1 MPTPPL
7 RILVTGG
14 AGFIGSHVVD
24 RYIADGHAVTVV
36 DDLSTGKREQVNRAA
51 AFHHLD
57 LLDPGLEAVIA
68 GGRFDVINHH
78 AAQVDVR
85 KSVAD
90 PVRDAEINILGTL
103 RLLELSRRHGVKRFI
118 FISSGGAAYGEQLR
132 FPAGE
137 DHPLNPISPYG
148 VGKVSGEHYCFYYR
162 AVYDLPYVAL
172 RYANVYGPRQDPH
185 GEAGVVAIFTGRL
198 LAGQPCV
205 INGDGQQ
212 TRDYVYVGDV
222 VEANV
227 AALAESAEGPFNIG
241 TGIETDVN
249 TLYARLAALT
259 GSRARPVHGPA
270 KAGEQRRSVLDATR
284 AERVLGWRPRTSL
297 DEGLRRT
304 VEFFRRAAE
313 TTAGRG

>member
-1 MPTPPL
+1 ML

-24 RYIADGHAVTVV
+24 RYVADGHAVTVV

-51 AFHHLD
+51 EFHHLD
-57 LLDPGLEAVIA
+57 VLDPRLESVMAE
-68 GGRFDVINHH
+68 GRFDVVNHH
-78 AAQVDVR
+78 AAQIDVR

-90 PVRDAEINILGTL
+90 PLHDANVNILGTL
-103 RLLELSRRHGVKRFI
+103 RLLELSARHGVKRFV

-132 FPAGE
+132 FPADE
-137 DHPLNPISPYG
+137 DHPLNPVSPYG

-162 AVYDLPYVAL
+162 AVHGLPYVAL

-205 INGDGQQ
+205 INGDGRQ

-227 AALAESAEGPFNIG
+227 AAAALDRPAAGPVNIG
-241 TGIETDVN
+241 TGVETDVN
-249 TLYARLAALT
+249 ALHATLAAVT
-259 GSRARPVHGPA
+259 GSRTPPTHGPA
-270 KAGEQRRSVLDATR
+270 KAGEQQRSVLDAAR
-284 AERVLGWRPRTSL
+284 AERVLGWRPKTPL
-297 DEGLRRT
+297 AEGLRKT
-304 VEFFRRAAE
+304 VEFFRAA
-313 TTAGRG
+313 GLGH

>member
-1 MPTPPL
+1 ML

-24 RYIADGHAVTVV
+24 RYAADGHAVTVV

-51 AFHHLD
+51 EFHHLD
-57 LLDPGLEAVIA
+57 ILDPRLESVMAE
-68 GGRFDVINHH
+68 GRFDVVNHH
-78 AAQVDVR
+78 AAQIDVR

-90 PVRDAEINILGTL
+90 PLHDASVNILGTL
-103 RLLELSRRHGVKRFI
+103 RLLELSARHGVKRFV

-132 FPAGE
+132 FPADE
-137 DHPLNPISPYG
+137 DHPLNPVSPYG

-162 AVYDLPYVAL
+162 AVHGLPYVAL

-205 INGDGQQ
+205 INSDGRQ

-227 AALAESAEGPFNIG
+227 AATALDQPAAGPVNIG
-241 TGIETDVN
+241 TGVGTDVN
-249 TLYARLAALT
+249 ALYATLTDIT
-259 GSRARPVHGPA
+259 GSRTPPTHGPA
-270 KAGEQRRSVLDATR
+270 KAGEQQRSVLDAAR
-284 AERVLGWRPRTSL
+284 AERVLGWRPKTPL
-297 DEGLRRT
+297 AEGLRKT
-304 VEFFRRAAE
+304 VEFFRAAGL
-313 TTAGRG
+313 GR

>member
-1 MPTPPL
+1 M
-7 RILVTGG
+7 TGG

-24 RYIADGHAVTVV
+24 RYVADGHSVTVV
-36 DDLSTGKREQVNRAA
+36 DDLSTGKREQVNPAA
-51 AFHHLD
+51 AFHHLGI
-57 LLDPGLEAVIA
+57 LDPALEAVMA
-68 GGRFDVINHH
+68 EGRFDVVNHH

-103 RLLELSRRHGVKRFI
+103 RLLELSRRHGVRRFV
-118 FISSGGAAYGEQLR
+118 FISSGGAAYGEQIR
-132 FPAGE
+132 FPADE
-137 DHPLNPISPYG
+137 EHPLNPVSPYG

-162 AVYDLPYVAL
+162 AVHGLRYVAL

-205 INGDGQQ
+205 INGDGRQ

-227 AALAESAEGPFNIG
+227 AALAEQAEGPFNIG

-259 GSRARPVHGPA
+259 GSRAQPVHGPA
-270 KAGEQRRSVLDATR
+270 KAGEQRRSVLDAAR
-284 AERVLGWRPRTSL
+284 AGRLLGWRPRTTL

-304 VEFFRRAAE
+304 VAFFRGAAGS
-313 TTAGRG
+313 TAGGG